1 MTIKIPGRA
10 VIVPLDQQWAR
21 VALTR
26 REVLS
31 LLIADG
37 VRQPNR
43 TLDEID
49 ANPGIGLIGLN
60 STGAKVGRSYCKGP
74 TAARRY
80 FLSGYHH
87 SGRDVAQLVEV
98 SA

>member
-1 MTIKIPGRA
+1 VKIKIPSRA
-10 VIVPLDQQWAR
+10 VLSPLDKQWAR

-31 LLIADG
+31 LLVADG
-37 VRQPNR
+37 VRQPEQ
-43 TLDEID
+43 TIEAID
-49 ANPGIGLIGLN
+49 ANPGIGLIGLS
-60 STGAKVGRSYCKGP
+60 STGAKVGRSWCKGP
-74 TAARRY
+74 TPARGY

-87 SGRDVAQLVEV
+87 SGRDVSELVEV

>member
-1 MTIKIPGRA
+1 MAIKIPIRA
-10 VIVPLDQQWAR
+10 VIVPLDQQWAL

-26 REVLS
+26 REVLA
-31 LLIADG
+31 LLIDDG
-37 VRQPNR
+37 VRRPEQ
-43 TLDEID
+43 TLNEID
-49 ANPGIGLIGLN
+49 ANPGIGLISLN

-74 TAARRY
+74 TAARSY

-87 SGRDVAQLVEV
+87 SGRDVAELVEV